1 MAHGISESHHRLHV
15 SVGHLS
21 YIFSKE
27 KTRQKHSPATTM
39 RLSTAFLLLAL
50 GAGAN
55 AQGCG
60 WYLNGNDCLC
70 MNSATGA
77 GWTEWTNYC
86 CNAMG
91 RKAGGFGPVCNVDQ
105 RNRQTFK
112 DCCKFQDRE
121 SLIGHCR

>member
-1 MAHGISESHHRLHV
+1 
-15 SVGHLS
+15 
-21 YIFSKE
+21 
-27 KTRQKHSPATTM
+27 M
-39 RLSTAFLLLAL
+39 RLSSASLLLAL

-77 GWTEWTNYC
+77 AWTEWTNYC

-91 RKAGGFGPVCNVDQ
+91 RKSGGFVSFIFS
-105 RNRQTFK
+105 NRAVAINPA
-112 DCCKFQDRE
+112 C
-121 SLIGHCR
+121 L